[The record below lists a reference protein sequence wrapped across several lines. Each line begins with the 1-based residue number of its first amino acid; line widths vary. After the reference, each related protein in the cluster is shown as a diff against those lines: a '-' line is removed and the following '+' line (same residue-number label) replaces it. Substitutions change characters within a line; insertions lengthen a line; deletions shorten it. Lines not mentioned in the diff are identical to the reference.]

1 MQICPK
7 ILKMRIAVQFFS
19 VHYYMIN
26 VSKPFFLFRT
36 LWCKMQ
42 LHVHVL
48 AVYVLTNVAYF
59 KRIYLSKVW
68 DPQFLYCILIIL
80 FFLLSKLTKN

>member
-1 MQICPK
+1 MSKNIKNANRCP
-7 ILKMRIAVQFFS
+7 VFFS
-19 VHYYMIN
+19 TLLYDKRL

-36 LWCKMQ
+36 LWCKRQ

-68 DPQFLYCILIIL
+68 NPQFLYCILIIL